1 MLETLLTV
9 TEIFALGAVSVC
21 VIDAMIKKVQLKR
34 QRELDAAIAKAEAR
48 AYEQARQDIEQER
61 QRERE
66 VYKRNYTMLDPYDP
80 RVFDNVILMPCQ
92 K

>member
-9 TEIFALGAVSVC
+9 TEIFALGAVSVR

-48 AYEQARQDIEQER
+48 AYEQAQRDIELKRKQDWEA
-61 QRERE
+61 
-66 VYKRNYTMLDPYDP
+66 YKRTYKMLDPEDN
-80 RVFDNVILMPCQ
+80 RVYDNVIRLPYRG
-92 K
+92 

>member
-9 TEIFALGAVSVC
+9 TEILALGTASVAA
-21 VIDAMIKKVQLKR
+21 IDIMLKKARQKR

-48 AYEQARQDIEQER
+48 AYEQAQRDIEQER

-66 VYKRNYTMLDPYDP
+66 AYKRNYTMLDPYDP